1 MKKREIE
8 RIIENQTLLNILSPI
23 GGIEYKKNY
32 FRVGDYLGRVYAI
45 TKYPQKVRVGWL
57 ESIANIPNTVC
68 SLNISPTEKDIL
80 MQNISKGIRQN
91 EIQYDSIKDEI
102 LRQRTERE
110 IKDAR
115 ELIEKIDLNG
125 ETVVYVTIAIMVI
138 AEDMEEL
145 KQRSKA
151 VLTKLA
157 TMQMKGRLLTN
168 LSKNSFKLMSPF
180 SITDPV
186 IKEIADRNMLESSW
200 IGGLPFSSSGF
211 NDGNKYYFARDT
223 KGGIVILDPWK
234 RGGDRTNSNFV
245 IMGTAGV
252 GKSTVAKH
260 LILNEY
266 MTNTKI
272 ILIDPER
279 EEKEM
284 VEKLGEKWID
294 IGSGRGGII
303 NPLQIKAVP
312 LDDDNEEEKGYKD
325 EGNGMGA
332 MALHFQTLRT
342 FFKLLYPELNSI
354 QVAYLEEVLEELYGK
369 FNINWNTDIT
379 VIPNDKFPIMI
390 DLYNLLGEKVNN
402 EKDKEKQKIFATLK
416 SLIRGI
422 SIGAEKGLFNGHT
435 TVNDVAK
442 IICFDTF
449 NLQNAS
455 DRIKKAQ
462 YFNILTY
469 CWEIMSKDK
478 EEKTMLVCDEA
489 YLLIDPEVPQ
499 SLIFLRNVA
508 KRCRKY
514 EGSLVIISHSIVDFL
529 DSSVK
534 MYGQAI
540 LDMATYKILM
550 GTDGQ
555 NLEESVELFKLSEAQ
570 AEFLYKKKRGL
581 GLFIIGSNRIFV
593 RFDIFPIEFEYFGKG
608 GGR

>member
-1 MKKREIE
+1 MKKKEIE

-23 GGIEYKKNY
+23 GGFEFFKNY
-32 FRVGDYLGRVYAI
+32 FRVGDYLGRVYVI
-45 TKYPQKVRVGWL
+45 SKYPQKARIGWL

-68 SLNISPTEKDIL
+68 TFNITPTEKDTL

-110 IKDAR
+110 INDAR
-115 ELIEKIDLNG
+115 ELIEKIDVNG

-145 KQRSKA
+145 KQRSKT

-168 LSKNSFKLMSPF
+168 LSKKAFKLMSPF

-186 IKEIADRNMLESSW
+186 VKEIADRNMLESSW

-266 MTNTKI
+266 MTDTKV

-279 EEKEM
+279 EYKEM
-284 VEKLGEKWID
+284 TKKLGEKWID
-294 IGSGRGGII
+294 IGSGKGGII

-312 LDDDNEEEKGYKD
+312 LDDDTEEEIGYKD
-325 EGNGMGA
+325 EGKGMGA

-354 QVAYLEEVLEELYGK
+354 QIAYLEEVLEELYGK
-369 FNINWNTDIT
+369 FNITWNTDIT
-379 VIPNDKFPIMI
+379 GIPNNKFPIMT
-390 DLYNLLGEKVNN
+390 DLYNLLEEKANT
-402 EKDKEKQKIFATLK
+402 EKDNEKQKAFATLK

-422 SIGAEKGLFNGHT
+422 STGAEKGLFNGYT
-435 TVNDVAK
+435 SVDDIAK
-442 IICFDTF
+442 VVCFDTF

-514 EGSLVIISHSIVDFL
+514 EGSLIIISHSIVDFL

-555 NLEESVELFKLSEAQ
+555 NLEESTELFKLSEAQ

-581 GLFIIGSNRIFV
+581 ALFIIGSNRIFV

>member
-1 MKKREIE
+1 
-8 RIIENQTLLNILSPI
+8 
-23 GGIEYKKNY
+23 
-32 FRVGDYLGRVYAI
+32 
-45 TKYPQKVRVGWL
+45 
-57 ESIANIPNTVC
+57 
-68 SLNISPTEKDIL
+68 

-110 IKDAR
+110 IEDAR

-151 VLTKLA
+151 VTTKLA

-266 MTNTKI
+266 MTNTKV

-279 EEKEM
+279 EYKEM
-284 VEKLGEKWID
+284 TENLGEKWID

-303 NPLQIKAVP
+303 NPLQIKEVP
-312 LDDDNEEEKGYKD
+312 LDDENEEELGYKD
-325 EGNGMGA
+325 EGKGMGA

-354 QVAYLEEVLEELYGK
+354 QIAYLEEVLEELYGK
-369 FNINWNTDIT
+369 FGITWDTDIT
-379 VIPNDKFPIMI
+379 RIPNNKFPIMT
-390 DLYNLLGEKVNN
+390 DLYNLLE
-402 EKDKEKQKIFATLK
+402 QK
-416 SLIRGI
+416 LI
-422 SIGAEKGLFNGHT
+422 
-435 TVNDVAK
+435 
-442 IICFDTF
+442 
-449 NLQNAS
+449 Q
-455 DRIKKAQ
+455 
-462 YFNILTY
+462 
-469 CWEIMSKDK
+469 
-478 EEKTMLVCDEA
+478 
-489 YLLIDPEVPQ
+489 
-499 SLIFLRNVA
+499 
-508 KRCRKY
+508 KR
-514 EGSLVIISHSIVDFL
+514 
-529 DSSVK
+529 
-534 MYGQAI
+534 
-540 LDMATYKILM
+540 
-550 GTDGQ
+550 
-555 NLEESVELFKLSEAQ
+555 
-570 AEFLYKKKRGL
+570 
-581 GLFIIGSNRIFV
+581 
-593 RFDIFPIEFEYFGKG
+593 
-608 GGR
+608 

>member
-1 MKKREIE
+1 MKKKEIE
-8 RIIENQTLLNILSPI
+8 QILENKTLLNILSPI

-32 FRVGDYLGRVYAI
+32 IRVGDYYGRVYVI
-45 TKYPQKVRVGWL
+45 IKYPQRVRPGWL
-57 ESIANIPNTVC
+57 ENIANIPNTVC
-68 SLNISPTEKDIL
+68 CLNISPTEKDTL
-80 MQNISKGIRQN
+80 MSNISRGIRQN
-91 EIQYDSIKDEI
+91 EAQLEGITDEI

-110 IKDAR
+110 IEDAQD
-115 ELIEKIDLNG
+115 LIRKIDQNG

-138 AEDMEEL
+138 AEDEEEL
-145 KQRSKA
+145 KQRSKN
-151 VLTKLA
+151 VLTRL
-157 TMQMKGRLLTN
+157 TSMQMKGRLLTN
-168 LSKNSFKLMSPF
+168 LSKNSMKLMSPF

-186 IKEIADRNMLESSW
+186 IKSIADRNMLESTW

-211 NDGNKYYFARDT
+211 NDGIKYYFARDT
-223 KGGIVILDPWK
+223 KGGIVILDLWK
-234 RGGDRTNSNFV
+234 RGGDRTNSNVV

-266 MTNTKI
+266 MTNTKV

-279 EEKEM
+279 EYKDM
-284 VEKLGEKWID
+284 TEKLQEKWID
-294 IGSGRGGII
+294 IGSGKGGII
-303 NPLQIKAVP
+303 NPLQIKIVP
-312 LDDDNEEEKGYKD
+312 VDDEEDIE
-325 EGNGMGA
+325 NTTRGMGA

-342 FFKLLYPELNSI
+342 FFKLLYPELSSI
-354 QVAYLEEVLEELYGK
+354 EIANLEEVLEELYNK
-369 FNINWNTDIT
+369 FNITWDTDIKG
-379 VIPNDKFPIMI
+379 IANNKFPIMS
-390 DLYNLLGEKVNN
+390 DLYKLLEEKINK
-402 EKDKEKQKIFATLK
+402 EQDKEKQKIYDKIK

-422 SIGAEKGLFNGHT
+422 TIGAEKNLFNGYT
-435 TVNDVAK
+435 SVNDNARVV
-442 IICFDTF
+442 CFDTF

-455 DRIKKAQ
+455 ERIKKAQ

-469 CWEIMSKDK
+469 CWEIMSRDK

-499 SLIFLRNVA
+499 TMIFLRNVA

-529 DSSVK
+529 NESVK

-550 GTDGQ
+550 GTDGK
-555 NLEESVELFKLSEAQ
+555 NLEESIELFKLSESQ

-581 GLFIIGSNRIFV
+581 AIFIIGSNRIFV
-593 RFDIFPIEFEYFGKG
+593 RFDIFNVEFEYFGKG

>member
-1 MKKREIE
+1 MKKKEIE
-8 RIIENQTLLNILSPI
+8 QIFENKTLLNILTPI

-32 FRVGDYLGRVYAI
+32 IRIGDYLGRVYVV
-45 TKYPQKVRVGWL
+45 TKYPKDVRVGWL
-57 ESIANIPNTVC
+57 ENITNIPNTVSC
-68 SLNISPTEKDIL
+68 FNISPTEKDTL
-80 MQNISKGIRQN
+80 MVNISRGIRQN
-91 EIQYDSIKDEI
+91 EAKLEGITDEI

-110 IKDAR
+110 IDDAR
-115 ELIEKIDLNG
+115 DLIEKVDVNG

-138 AEDMEEL
+138 AEDEEEL

-151 VLTKLA
+151 VLTKLIS
-157 TMQMKGRLLTN
+157 MQMKGRLLTN
-168 LSKNSFKLMSPF
+168 LSKNSLKLMSPF

-186 IKEIADRNMLESSW
+186 IKSIADRNMLNSTW

-211 NDGNKYYFARDT
+211 NDGVRYYFARDT
-223 KGGIVILDPWK
+223 KGGIVILDLWQ
-234 RGGDRTNSNFV
+234 RGGDRTNSNVV

-279 EEKEM
+279 EYKNMTEN
-284 VEKLGEKWID
+284 LGEKWID
-294 IGSGRGGII
+294 IGSGKGGII
-303 NPLQIKAVP
+303 NPLQIKEVP
-312 LDDDNEEEKGYKD
+312 LDDDDEEYGGIKD
-325 EGNGMGA
+325 EGKGMGA

-342 FFKLLYPELNSI
+342 FFKLLYPELTSI
-354 QVAYLEEVLEELYGK
+354 QVAVLEEVLEELYKK
-369 FNINWNTDIT
+369 FNITWETDIKG
-379 VIPNDKFPIMI
+379 IPNNKFPIMS
-390 DLYNLLGEKVNN
+390 DLYNLLEVKITN
-402 EKDKEKQKIFATLK
+402 EKNREKQKIYETLK

-422 SIGAEKGLFNGHT
+422 SVGAEKGLFNGYT
-435 TVNDVAK
+435 SVDDIAK
-442 IICFDTF
+442 VVCFDTF

-469 CWEIMSKDK
+469 CWEIMSRDK
-478 EEKTMLVCDEA
+478 TEKTILVCDEA
-489 YLLIDPEVPQ
+489 YLLIDPQVPQ

-514 EGSLVIISHSIVDFL
+514 EGSLLIISHSVVDFL
-529 DSSVK
+529 DDSVK

-550 GTDGQ
+550 GTDGK
-555 NLEESVELFKLSEAQ
+555 NLEESVELFKLSETQ
-570 AEFLYKKKRGL
+570 ADFLYKKKRGL
-581 GLFIIGSNRIFV
+581 GIFIIGSNRIFV
-593 RFDIFPIEFEYFGKG
+593 RFDIFNIEFEYFGKG

>member
-325 EGNGMGA
+325 EGKGMGA

-489 YLLIDPEVPQ
+489 YLLIDPEAPQ

>member
-1 MKKREIE
+1 MNKKEIE
-8 RIIENQTLLNILSPI
+8 QILENKTLLNILTPI

-32 FRVGDYLGRVYAI
+32 IRIGDYYGRVYVV
-45 TKYPQKVRVGWL
+45 TKYPQKVKVGWL
-57 ESIANIPNTVC
+57 EDIANISNTIC
-68 SLNISPTEKDIL
+68 CLNISPTDKESL
-80 MQNISKGIRQN
+80 MNNISRGIRQN
-91 EIQYDSIKDEI
+91 EAQIDSITDEI
-102 LRQRTERE
+102 QRQRTERE
-110 IKDAR
+110 IIDGQD
-115 ELIEKIDLNG
+115 LIKKIDMNG

-138 AEDMEEL
+138 AEDEEEL
-145 KQRSKA
+145 KQRSKN
-151 VLTKLA
+151 VLTRL
-157 TMQMKGRLLTN
+157 TSMQMNGRLLTN
-168 LSKNSFKLMSPF
+168 LSRNSMKLMSPF
-180 SITDPV
+180 SITDPI
-186 IKEIADRNMLESSW
+186 IKSIADRNMLESTW

-211 NDGNKYYFARDT
+211 NDGVKYYFARDT
-223 KGGIVILDPWK
+223 KGGIVILDLWK
-234 RGGDRTNSNFV
+234 RGGDRTNSNVV

-266 MTNTKI
+266 MTNTKV

-279 EEKEM
+279 EYKDM
-284 VEKLGEKWID
+284 TEKLEEKWID
-294 IGSGRGGII
+294 IGSGKGGII
-303 NPLQIKAVP
+303 NPLQIKAIP
-312 LDDDNEEEKGYKD
+312 LDDEDDFESSKK
-325 EGNGMGA
+325 GMGA

-354 QVAYLEEVLEELYGK
+354 QIAYLEEILEELYGR
-369 FNINWNTDIT
+369 FNISWDTDIT
-379 VIPNDKFPIMI
+379 GTPNNKFPIMT
-390 DLYNLLGEKVNN
+390 DLYNLLKEKAYS
-402 EKDKEKQKIFATLK
+402 EKDIDKQKVFMILK
-416 SLIRGI
+416 SLFRGI
-422 SIGAEKGLFNGHT
+422 SIGAEKGLFNGYT
-435 TVNDVAK
+435 SVNDMAQVV
-442 IICFDTF
+442 CFDTF

-499 SLIFLRNVA
+499 TLIFLRNVA

-555 NLEESVELFKLSEAQ
+555 NLEESTELFKLSEAQ

-581 GLFIIGSNRIFV
+581 ALFIIGSNRIFV